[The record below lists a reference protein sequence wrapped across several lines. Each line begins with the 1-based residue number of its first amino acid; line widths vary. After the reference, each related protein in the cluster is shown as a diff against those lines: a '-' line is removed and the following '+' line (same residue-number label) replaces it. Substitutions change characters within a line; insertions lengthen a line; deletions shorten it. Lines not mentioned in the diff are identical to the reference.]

1 MQFSCFGVFL
11 LFTKHMDSVHERL
24 ATLRAIKPLE
34 ENTNDEKR
42 LQKFRILAMLK
53 QMKTVP
59 ISTTISPTIS
69 SSLALVKSQQLEK
82 SASIPF
88 HDQLETQL
96 EFQKGLA
103 AQLDQLLDKLNRQ
116 LSNHVEDEIIDNDTL
131 ISKMDALK
139 SKSKRLSSYIRL
151 VVDEYLFDKE
161 FVHLFSKLDDEAV
174 KSRRQKFL
182 RLLEALLNN
191 NIVNPN
197 SGEAKYITL
206 QSIDDPLVRFL
217 ILNRLVVV
225 HPKFQNKIT
234 LRDLSHDI

>member
-1 MQFSCFGVFL
+1 
-11 LFTKHMDSVHERL
+11 MDSVHERL
-24 ATLRAIKPLE
+24 ATLRAIKQLE

-42 LQKFRILAMLK
+42 LQKFRILSMLK

>member
-1 MQFSCFGVFL
+1 
-11 LFTKHMDSVHERL
+11 MDSVHERL
-24 ATLRAIKPLE
+24 ATLRAIKQLE

>member
-1 MQFSCFGVFL
+1 
-11 LFTKHMDSVHERL
+11 MDSVHERL
-24 ATLRAIKPLE
+24 ATLRAIKQLE

-182 RLLEALLNN
+182 RLLESLLNN

>member
-1 MQFSCFGVFL
+1 
-11 LFTKHMDSVHERL
+11 MDSVHERL